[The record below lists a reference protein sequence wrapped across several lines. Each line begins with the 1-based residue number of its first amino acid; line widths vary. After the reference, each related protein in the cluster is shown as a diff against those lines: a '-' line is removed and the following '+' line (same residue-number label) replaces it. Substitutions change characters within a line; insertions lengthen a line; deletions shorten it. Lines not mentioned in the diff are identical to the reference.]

1 VTRHALAVLHG
12 LPIGL
17 ARTGR
22 RRDRSVAGRSG
33 LLLMPDPTNAKRS
46 MVYLKPVLAS
56 SEEPDLFAATPD
68 DRQGDA
74 FDALT

>member
-1 VTRHALAVLHG
+1 M
-12 LPIGL
+12 
-17 ARTGR
+17 
-22 RRDRSVAGRSG
+22 AGRSG
-33 LLLMPDPTNAKRS
+33 LLLMPDPTKAKRN

-56 SEEPDLFAATPD
+56 SEEPDLFAETPD